1 MGGFG
6 AVIGKAAGAI
16 AEAAGNVAE
25 GAETVGD
32 FALNTAQ
39 EGAGFIGD
47 MGAKIGEKAG
57 AAVDYAANGTKNF
70 FSQAWKNTKQDVVN
84 YGKQFVAKDEAGN
97 VDGWGT
103 AGNVGYHIAKNALLS
118 SGAGGGSTE
127 EPLPDM
133 PQAARAPAVE
143 APNAEDEL
151 NRLRNRMNG

>member
-25 GAETVGD
+25 GADTVG
-32 FALNTAQ
+32 
-39 EGAGFIGD
+39 GWMGD
-47 MGAKIGEKAG
+47 AASTVGNGAKG
-57 AAVDYAANGTKNF
+57 F
-70 FSQAWKNTKQDVVN
+70 FSQAWDNAKQDVVN

-103 AGNVGYHIAKNALLS
+103 AGNVGYHAAKNALLS

-133 PQAARAPAVE
+133 PQAARAPAAE